1 MNLFR
6 LLKISDF
13 CKTGSGGTPARQIAN
28 YYENGDIPWVKSGE
42 LRENIIFDTEEKI
55 TEEAL
60 QKSSAKIVPK
70 GSLLLAMYGATVGRL
85 AFLGIDAATNQAICN
100 IQPDENICFPKYLYY
115 ALLQKVPDFLNMAA
129 GGAQP
134 NISQSLIRET
144 KILLPS
150 LEEQKHIAAILDR
163 ADAIRRKRQ
172 QAIALTDQLLRSV
185 FLDMFGDPV
194 TNPKGWKTIPLD
206 EIADIHS
213 GITKGRKVKEQ
224 ALTEIPYMR
233 VANVQDGHIQID
245 DVATIAITE
254 EEKERYMLLKHDILL
269 TEGGDPDKLGRGAV
283 WQAQV
288 DPCIHQ
294 NHIFR
299 VRIRNDEEFTPHYL
313 STLIGSQ
320 YGKRYFLIAAKQT
333 TGIATINKTQL
344 KEFPVLVP
352 PIQLQKKFSNIVE
365 KIEFQNQKIKDN
377 ELIIDKLF
385 SSLTQHAFRG
395 EINRIA

>member
-1 MNLFR
+1 
-6 LLKISDF
+6 
-13 CKTGSGGTPARQIAN
+13 
-28 YYENGDIPWVKSGE
+28 
-42 LRENIIFDTEEKI
+42 
-55 TEEAL
+55 
-60 QKSSAKIVPK
+60 
-70 GSLLLAMYGATVGRL
+70 MYGATVGRL

-115 ALLQKVPDFLNMAA
+115 VLLQKMPEFLNMAA

-134 NISQSLIRET
+134 NISQSLIKDT

-150 LEEQKHIAAILDR
+150 LEAQKRVAAILDK

-185 FLDMFGDPV
+185 FLELFGDPV

-213 GITKGRKVKEQ
+213 GITKGRKIKEQ
-224 ALTEIPYMR
+224 VLTETPYMR
-233 VANVQDGHIQID
+233 VANVQDGFIQLV
-245 DVATIAITE
+245 DVATIAISE
-254 EEKERYMLLKHDILL
+254 EEKERYKLLKNDILL

-283 WQAQV
+283 WHAEIA
-288 DPCIHQ
+288 PCIHQ

-299 VRIRNDEEFTPHYL
+299 VRIKNLEEFTPRYL

-320 YGKRYFLIAAKQT
+320 YGKRYFLVAAKQT

-344 KEFPVLVP
+344 KEFPILVP
-352 PIQLQKKFSNIVE
+352 PIHLQKKFSKIVE
-365 KIEFQNQKIKDN
+365 KVEIGKQRIEDDRAKID
-377 ELIIDKLF
+377 ELVT
-385 SSLTQHAFRG
+385 SLTQRVFRG
-395 EINRIA
+395 ELSQIA